1 MVMKILAID
10 LGKYKSV
17 ACNYVTATGTARF
30 ATVVTHANEFDRL
43 LSQESPD
50 LVVIE
55 TCSIAGWVHDLCC
68 QRGVKCQVANP
79 SSEAWKW
86 KNVKRKTD
94 RDDAL
99 KLAQLAALE
108 QLPTVHVPAPE
119 TRQRRAL
126 LKYRQS
132 LITRRVAIQNHL
144 RAIAQRQGIL
154 LDRGSRAWTAAGFE
168 VIQQLAKPLEQCSAD
183 ELWRGEAALELQALE
198 AVTKLL
204 REVERKLEA
213 FAAAD
218 ESVQLLRSIPGVG
231 RCTAEVVVA
240 YLDNPQRFEN
250 GRQVSAYAGL
260 VPKQFQSGETDRQG
274 RISRRGPSL
283 LRKML
288 VEAGWVLLRYNSWA
302 QRLMQ
307 RLSEDT
313 QEASDRGAGAKTVG
327 ALLGH
332 VAGQHG
338 MARTAASHGHR
349 VALTTPDNHTFRR
362 IFLLDWPV
370 TWERS
375 ASARNPPSEVAEAT
389 GSRLNE

>member
-1 MVMKILAID
+1 MKILAID

-154 LDRGSRAWTAAGFE
+154 LDRGSRAWTEAGFE

-183 ELWRGEAALELQALE
+183 ELWRGEAALELQAL
-198 AVTKLL
+198 
-204 REVERKLEA
+204 RGGHQ
-213 FAAAD
+213 AAARSGTQAR
-218 ESVQLLRSIPGVG
+218 SVCGIERERQ
-231 RCTAEVVVA
+231 VVA
-240 YLDNPQRFEN
+240 TVSPALDVVRRRWSWPTWTTHSGLRMGARSLRMQDWCPNSFNRARPIAEAASVAA
-250 GRQVSAYAGL
+250 GRLCCERCWSKRAGSCC
-260 VPKQFQSGETDRQG
+260 VTT
-274 RISRRGPSL
+274 RGPS
-283 LRKML
+283 
-288 VEAGWVLLRYNSWA
+288 G
-302 QRLMQ
+302 
-307 RLSEDT
+307 
-313 QEASDRGAGAKTVG
+313 
-327 ALLGH
+327 
-332 VAGQHG
+332 
-338 MARTAASHGHR
+338 
-349 VALTTPDNHTFRR
+349 
-362 IFLLDWPV
+362 
-370 TWERS
+370 
-375 ASARNPPSEVAEAT
+375 
-389 GSRLNE
+389 

>member
-1 MVMKILAID
+1 MKILAID

-17 ACNYVTATGTARF
+17 ACNYVTATGTVRI
-30 ATVVTHANEFDRL
+30 VTHVLELDRL
-43 LSQESPD
+43 LQRESPD

-144 RAIAQRQGIL
+144 RAIVQREGIL
-154 LDRGSRAWTAAGFE
+154 LDRGSRAWTKAGFE
-168 VIQQLAKPLEQCSAD
+168 VIQQIAKPLEECSAE
-183 ELWRGEAALELQALE
+183 ELWRGEVALELQALR

-204 REVERKLEA
+204 REVEHKLET
-213 FAAAD
+213 FAASN
-218 ESVQLLRSIPGVG
+218 ESVKLLRSIPGVG
-231 RCTAEVVVA
+231 R
-240 YLDNPQRFEN
+240 
-250 GRQVSAYAGL
+250 
-260 VPKQFQSGETDRQG
+260 
-274 RISRRGPSL
+274 
-283 LRKML
+283 
-288 VEAGWVLLRYNSWA
+288 
-302 QRLMQ
+302 
-307 RLSEDT
+307 
-313 QEASDRGAGAKTVG
+313 
-327 ALLGH
+327 
-332 VAGQHG
+332 
-338 MARTAASHGHR
+338 
-349 VALTTPDNHTFRR
+349 
-362 IFLLDWPV
+362 
-370 TWERS
+370 
-375 ASARNPPSEVAEAT
+375 
-389 GSRLNE
+389 

>member
-1 MVMKILAID
+1 MKILAID

-17 ACNYVTATGTARF
+17 ACNYVTTTGTARF
-30 ATVVTHANEFDRL
+30 TTVVTHVLELDRL
-43 LSQESPD
+43 LRRESPD

-108 QLPTVHVPAPE
+108 QLPTVYVPAPE

-144 RAIAQRQGIL
+144 RAIVQREGIL
-154 LDRGSRAWTAAGFE
+154 LDRGRRAWTVAGFE
-168 VIQQLAKPLEQCSAD
+168 MIQQLAKPLEECSAE
-183 ELWRGEAALELQALE
+183 ELWRGEVALELQALRM
-198 AVTKLL
+198 VTKLL
-204 REVERKLEA
+204 REVERKLEL
-213 FAAAD
+213 FAASN
-218 ESVQLLRSIPGVG
+218 ERVKLLRTIPGVG

-307 RLSEDT
+307 RLS
-313 QEASDRGAGAKTVG
+313 RGQKTRRKQ
-327 ALLGH
+327 AI
-332 VAGQHG
+332 
-338 MARTAASHGHR
+338 
-349 VALTTPDNHTFRR
+349 VALARK
-362 IFLLDWPV
+362 LLVRCWAMLRDSTEWR
-370 TWERS
+370 E
-375 ASARNPPSEVAEAT
+375 PPPAT
-389 GSRLNE
+389 ATAYN

>member
-17 ACNYVTATGTARF
+17 ACNYVTATGTSRF
-30 ATVVTHANEFDRL
+30 TTIVTHVLELDRL

-108 QLPTVHVPAPE
+108 QLPTVYVPAPE

-126 LKYRQS
+126 L
-132 LITRRVAIQNHL
+132 TRRVAIQNHL
-144 RAIAQRQGIL
+144 RAIVQREGIL
-154 LDRGSRAWTAAGFE
+154 LDRGRRAWTVAGFE
-168 VIQQLAKPLEQCSAD
+168 MIQQLAKPLEECSAE
-183 ELWRGEAALELQALE
+183 ELWRGEVALELQALRM
-198 AVTKLL
+198 VTKLL
-204 REVERKLEA
+204 REVERKLEL
-213 FAAAD
+213 FAASN
-218 ESVQLLRSIPGVG
+218 ERVKLLRTIPGVG
-231 RCTAEVVVA
+231 RCTSEVVVA

-283 LRKML
+283 LRKVL

-302 QRLMQ
+302 QRLML
-307 RLSEDT
+307 RLS
-313 QEASDRGAGAKTVG
+313 RGQKTRRKQ
-327 ALLGH
+327 AI
-332 VAGQHG
+332 
-338 MARTAASHGHR
+338 
-349 VALTTPDNHTFRR
+349 VALARK
-362 IFLLDWPV
+362 LLVRCWAMLRDSTEWR
-370 TWERS
+370 E
-375 ASARNPPSEVAEAT
+375 PPPAT
-389 GSRLNE
+389 ATA

>member
-30 ATVVTHANEFDRL
+30 ATVVTHANELDRL
-43 LSQESPD
+43 LSRESPD

-79 SSEAWKW
+79 SGEAWKW

-108 QLPTVHVPAPE
+108 QLPTVYVPAPE

-144 RAIAQRQGIL
+144 RAIVQRQGIL
-154 LDRGSRAWTAAGFE
+154 LDRGSRAWTVAGLE
-168 VIQQLAKPLEQCSAD
+168 EIQQLAKPLEECSAE
-183 ELWRGEAALELQALE
+183 ELWRGEVALELLALR

-204 REVERKLEA
+204 REVEHKLETI
-213 FAAAD
+213 AASNG
-218 ESVQLLRSIPGVG
+218 SVKLLRSIPGVG

-288 VEAGWVLLRYNSWA
+288 VEAGWVLLRYNPWA
-302 QRLMQ
+302 QRLML
-307 RLSEDT
+307 RLS
-313 QEASDRGAGAKTVG
+313 RGQKTRRKQ
-327 ALLGH
+327 AI
-332 VAGQHG
+332 
-338 MARTAASHGHR
+338 
-349 VALTTPDNHTFRR
+349 VALARKLLVRCWAMLRDSTEWHEPPTATATT
-362 IFLLDWPV
+362 
-370 TWERS
+370 
-375 ASARNPPSEVAEAT
+375 
-389 GSRLNE
+389 

>member
-30 ATVVTHANEFDRL
+30 ATVMTHANEFDRL
-43 LSQESPD
+43 MSQERPD

-168 VIQQLAKPLEQCSAD
+168 VIQQIAKPLEQCSAD
-183 ELWRGEAALELQALE
+183 ELWRGEAALELQALQ

-213 FAAAD
+213 FAASD
-218 ESVQLLRSIPGVG
+218 ESVKLLRSIPGVG

-260 VPKQFQSGETDRQG
+260 VPKQFQSGETDRRG

-283 LRKML
+283 LRKVL
-288 VEAGWVLLRYNSWA
+288 VEAGWILLRYNPWA
-302 QRLMQ
+302 QRLML
-307 RLSEDT
+307 RLS
-313 QEASDRGAGAKTVG
+313 RGQKTRRKQ
-327 ALLGH
+327 AI
-332 VAGQHG
+332 
-338 MARTAASHGHR
+338 
-349 VALTTPDNHTFRR
+349 VALARKLLVRCWAMLRDSTEWREPPPATATT
-362 IFLLDWPV
+362 
-370 TWERS
+370 
-375 ASARNPPSEVAEAT
+375 
-389 GSRLNE
+389 

>member
-1 MVMKILAID
+1 MVMKILAVD

-17 ACNYVTATGTARF
+17 ACNYVTTTGTARF
-30 ATVVTHANEFDRL
+30 ATVVTHVLELDRL
-43 LSQESPD
+43 LRQESPD

-119 TRQRRAL
+119 ARQRRAL

-168 VIQQLAKPLEQCSAD
+168 VIQQLAKPLEQCSTD
-183 ELWRGEAALELQALE
+183 ELWRGEAALELQALK

-204 REVERKLEA
+204 REVECKLEV
-213 FAAAD
+213 FAASD
-218 ESVQLLRSIPGVG
+218 ESVKLLRSIPGVG
-231 RCTAEVVVA
+231 RCTAEVIVA

-260 VPKQFQSGETDRQG
+260 VPKQFQSGETDRRG

-283 LRKML
+283 LRKVL
-288 VEAGWVLLRYNSWA
+288 VEAGWILLRYNSWA
-302 QRLMQ
+302 QRLML
-307 RLSEDT
+307 RLS
-313 QEASDRGAGAKTVG
+313 RG
-327 ALLGH
+327 
-332 VAGQHG
+332 Q
-338 MARTAASHGHR
+338 RTRRKQAI
-349 VALTTPDNHTFRR
+349 VALARKLLVRCWAKLRDSTAWREPPPATATT
-362 IFLLDWPV
+362 
-370 TWERS
+370 
-375 ASARNPPSEVAEAT
+375 
-389 GSRLNE
+389 

>member
-1 MVMKILAID
+1 MKILAID

-144 RAIAQRQGIL
+144 RAIARARAFCWIVAVEPGRRP
-154 LDRGSRAWTAAGFE
+154 DSR
-168 VIQQLAKPLEQCSAD
+168 
-183 ELWRGEAALELQALE
+183 
-198 AVTKLL
+198 
-204 REVERKLEA
+204 
-213 FAAAD
+213 
-218 ESVQLLRSIPGVG
+218 
-231 RCTAEVVVA
+231 
-240 YLDNPQRFEN
+240 
-250 GRQVSAYAGL
+250 
-260 VPKQFQSGETDRQG
+260 
-274 RISRRGPSL
+274 
-283 LRKML
+283 
-288 VEAGWVLLRYNSWA
+288 
-302 QRLMQ
+302 
-307 RLSEDT
+307 
-313 QEASDRGAGAKTVG
+313 
-327 ALLGH
+327 
-332 VAGQHG
+332 
-338 MARTAASHGHR
+338 
-349 VALTTPDNHTFRR
+349 
-362 IFLLDWPV
+362 
-370 TWERS
+370 
-375 ASARNPPSEVAEAT
+375 
-389 GSRLNE
+389 